1 MAIQMSENFK
11 LLSKEALDGRI
22 SYKSLSEMVSMQDSY
37 LYDGC
42 LATIEGDTT
51 KKIYQWWSSNAI
63 DSTLGKWREL
73 KFNEDIINDEI
84 ISTESTWSSNK
95 INESLGYKQTTLT
108 PGANIKI
115 EKDQDGNTVIDLAEP
130 AGVTVHE
137 KTTAEYEALSEAEK
151 NNGDFYHITDAEPST
166 SSWVTTQATI
176 TDSAYTA
183 IYNQVSVNKD
193 LIAIK
198 IILRGGNWN
207 KYEWKTIANIGF
219 SIIKDYPIMWIGHV
233 EGTATDSS
241 TPGYG
246 VVKQNG
252 DIQIVN
258 TNPPVN
264 FQEINILCMIPR
276 L

>member
-137 KTTAEYEALSEAEK
+137 KTTAEYEALSEEEK

-176 TDSAYTA
+176 TDETYSVV
-183 IYNQVSVNKD
+183 YNQVSVNKD

-207 KYEWKTIANIGF
+207 KYEWKTIANIGI
-219 SIIKDYPIMWIGHV
+219 SIPSDYPIMWSGYV

-246 VVKQNG
+246 TIKKNG

>member
-42 LATIEGDTT
+42 LATIEGDAT

-63 DSTLGKWREL
+63 DSTLSKWREL

-176 TDSAYTA
+176 TDSAYTV

-198 IILRGGNWN
+198 IVLRNGNWN
-207 KYEWKTIANIGF
+207 KYEWKTIANIGI
-219 SIIKDYPIMWIGHV
+219 SIPSDYPIMWSGYV
-233 EGTATDSS
+233 EGTAIDSL

-246 VVKQNG
+246 TVKKNG

-264 FQEINILCMIPR
+264 FQEINIICMIPR

>member
-137 KTTAEYEALSEAEK
+137 KTTAEYEALSEEEK

-176 TDSAYTA
+176 TDETYTV

-198 IILRGGNWN
+198 IVLRNGNWN

-258 TNPPVN
+258 ANPPVN
-264 FQEINILCMIPR
+264 FQEINIICMIPR

>member
-137 KTTAEYEALSEAEK
+137 KTTAEYEALSEEEK

-176 TDSAYTA
+176 TDETYTV

-198 IILRGGNWN
+198 IVLRNGNWN

-264 FQEINILCMIPR
+264 FQEINIICMIPR

>member
-176 TDSAYTA
+176 TDSTYTV

-198 IILRGGNWN
+198 IVLRNGNWN

>member
-137 KTTAEYEALSEAEK
+137 KTTAEYEALSEEEK

-176 TDSAYTA
+176 TDETYTV

-198 IILRGGNWN
+198 IVLRNGNWN

>member
-42 LATIEGDTT
+42 LATIEGDAT

-137 KTTAEYEALSEAEK
+137 KTTAEYEALSEEEK

-176 TDSAYTA
+176 TDSTYTV

-198 IILRGGNWN
+198 IVLRNGNWN

-246 VVKQNG
+246 TVKKNG

>member
-42 LATIEGDTT
+42 LATIEGDAT

-84 ISTESTWSSNK
+84 ISNKSTWSSNK

-176 TDSAYTA
+176 TDETYTV

-198 IILRGGNWN
+198 IVLRNGNWN

>member
-137 KTTAEYEALSEAEK
+137 KTTAEYEALSEEEK

-176 TDSAYTA
+176 TDSTYTV

-198 IILRGGNWN
+198 IVLRNGNWN

-233 EGTATDSS
+233 EGTVTDSS

-264 FQEINILCMIPR
+264 FQDINILCMIPR

>member
-42 LATIEGDTT
+42 LATIEGDAT

-176 TDSAYTA
+176 TDETYTV

-198 IILRGGNWN
+198 IVLRNGNWN

>member
-42 LATIEGDTT
+42 LATIEGDAT

-130 AGVTVHE
+130 AGVTVHD
-137 KTTAEYEALSEAEK
+137 KTAAEYEALSEAEK
-151 NNGDFYHITDAEPST
+151 NNGDFYHITDAEP
-166 SSWVTTQATI
+166 
-176 TDSAYTA
+176 
-183 IYNQVSVNKD
+183 
-193 LIAIK
+193 
-198 IILRGGNWN
+198 
-207 KYEWKTIANIGF
+207 
-219 SIIKDYPIMWIGHV
+219 
-233 EGTATDSS
+233 
-241 TPGYG
+241 
-246 VVKQNG
+246 
-252 DIQIVN
+252 
-258 TNPPVN
+258 
-264 FQEINILCMIPR
+264 
-276 L
+276 

>member
-176 TDSAYTA
+176 TDETYTV

-198 IILRGGNWN
+198 IVLRNGNWN

>member
-42 LATIEGDTT
+42 LATIEGDAT

-176 TDSAYTA
+176 TDETYSVV
-183 IYNQVSVNKD
+183 YNQVSVNKD

-198 IILRGGNWN
+198 IVLRNGNWN

>member
-42 LATIEGDTT
+42 LATIEGDAT

-137 KTTAEYEALSEAEK
+137 KTTAEYEALSEEEK
-151 NNGDFYHITDAEPST
+151 NNGDFYHITDAEPPS

-176 TDSAYTA
+176 TDETYSVV
-183 IYNQVSVNKD
+183 YNQVSVNKD

-207 KYEWKTIANIGF
+207 KYEWKTIANIGI
-219 SIIKDYPIMWIGHV
+219 SIPSDYPIMWSGHV

-246 VVKQNG
+246 TVKKNG

-264 FQEINILCMIPR
+264 FQEINIICMIPR

>member
-42 LATIEGDTT
+42 LATIEGDAT

-137 KTTAEYEALSEAEK
+137 KTTAEYEALSEEEK

-176 TDSAYTA
+176 TDETYTV

-198 IILRGGNWN
+198 IVLRNGNWN

>member
-42 LATIEGDTT
+42 LATIEGDAT

-176 TDSAYTA
+176 TDSAYTV

-198 IILRGGNWN
+198 IVLRNGNWN
-207 KYEWKTIANIGF
+207 KYEWKIIANIGF

>member
-42 LATIEGDTT
+42 LATIEGDAT

-137 KTTAEYEALSEAEK
+137 KTTAEYEALSEEEK
-151 NNGDFYHITDAEPST
+151 NNGDFYHITDAEPPS
-166 SSWVTTQATI
+166 SSWVTTKATI
-176 TDSAYTA
+176 TDSTYTV

-198 IILRGGNWN
+198 IVLRNGNWN

-219 SIIKDYPIMWIGHV
+219 SIIKDYPIMWSGYV
-233 EGTATDSS
+233 EGTAIDSL

-246 VVKQNG
+246 TVKKNG

-264 FQEINILCMIPR
+264 FQEINIICMIPR

>member
-42 LATIEGDTT
+42 LATIEGDAT

-176 TDSAYTA
+176 TDSTYTV

-198 IILRGGNWN
+198 IVLRNGNWN

>member
-42 LATIEGDTT
+42 LATIEGDAT

-137 KTTAEYEALSEAEK
+137 KTTAEYEALSEEEK

-176 TDSAYTA
+176 TDETYTV

-198 IILRGGNWN
+198 IVLRNGNWN

-264 FQEINILCMIPR
+264 FQEINIICMIPR

>member
-137 KTTAEYEALSEAEK
+137 KTTAEYEALSEEEK
-151 NNGDFYHITDAEPST
+151 NNGDFYHITDAEPPS

-176 TDSAYTA
+176 TDETYTV

-207 KYEWKTIANIGF
+207 KYEWKTIANIGI
-219 SIIKDYPIMWIGHV
+219 SIPSDYPIMWSGHV

-246 VVKQNG
+246 TVKKNG

-264 FQEINILCMIPR
+264 FQEINIICMIPR

>member
-1 MAIQMSENFK
+1 MSYNIVQN
-11 LLSKEALDGRI
+11 DG
-22 SYKSLSEMVSMQDSY
+22 
-37 LYDGC
+37 
-42 LATIEGDTT
+42 
-51 KKIYQWWSSNAI
+51 
-63 DSTLGKWREL
+63 TLKNIAGGESR
-73 KFNEDIINDEI
+73 DIINDEI

-137 KTTAEYEALSEAEK
+137 KTTAEYEALSEEEK
-151 NNGDFYHITDAEPST
+151 NNGDFYHITDAEPPS

-176 TDSAYTA
+176 TDETYSVV
-183 IYNQVSVNKD
+183 YNQVSVNKD

-198 IILRGGNWN
+198 IVLRGSNWN
-207 KYEWKTIANIGF
+207 KYEWKTIANIGI
-219 SIIKDYPIMWIGHV
+219 SIPSDYPITWSGYV
-233 EGTATDSS
+233 EGTATDSL

-246 VVKQNG
+246 TIKKNG

>member
-176 TDSAYTA
+176 TDETYSV

-207 KYEWKTIANIGF
+207 KYEWKTIANIGI
-219 SIIKDYPIMWIGHV
+219 SIPSDYPIMWSGYV

-246 VVKQNG
+246 TIKKNG

-264 FQEINILCMIPR
+264 FQEINIICMIPR

>member
-42 LATIEGDTT
+42 LATIEGDAT

-137 KTTAEYEALSEAEK
+137 KTTAEYEALSEEEK

-176 TDSAYTA
+176 TDSTYTV

-198 IILRGGNWN
+198 IVLRNGNWN

>member
-176 TDSAYTA
+176 TDETYTV

-207 KYEWKTIANIGF
+207 KYEWKTIANIGI
-219 SIIKDYPIMWIGHV
+219 SIPSDYPIMWSGYV
-233 EGTATDSS
+233 EGTVTDSS

-246 VVKQNG
+246 TIKKNG

-264 FQEINILCMIPR
+264 FQEINIICMIPR

>member
-137 KTTAEYEALSEAEK
+137 KTTAEYEALSEEEK

-176 TDSAYTA
+176 TDETYSVV
-183 IYNQVSVNKD
+183 YNQVSVNKD

-207 KYEWKTIANIGF
+207 KYEWKTIANIGI
-219 SIIKDYPIMWIGHV
+219 SIPSDYPIMWSGHV

-246 VVKQNG
+246 TIKKNG

>member
-137 KTTAEYEALSEAEK
+137 KTTAEYEALSEEEK
-151 NNGDFYHITDAEPST
+151 NNGDFYHITDAEPPS

-176 TDSAYTA
+176 TDETYSVV
-183 IYNQVSVNKD
+183 YNQVSVNKD

-207 KYEWKTIANIGF
+207 KYEWKTIANIGI
-219 SIIKDYPIMWIGHV
+219 SIPSDYPIMWSGHV

-246 VVKQNG
+246 TIKKNG

>member
-176 TDSAYTA
+176 TDETYSVV
-183 IYNQVSVNKD
+183 YNQVSVNKD

-198 IILRGGNWN
+198 IVLRNGNWN

>member
-42 LATIEGDTT
+42 LATIEGDAT

-176 TDSAYTA
+176 TDETYSVV
-183 IYNQVSVNKD
+183 YNQVSVNKD

-207 KYEWKTIANIGF
+207 KYEWKTIANIGI
-219 SIIKDYPIMWIGHV
+219 SIPSDYPIMWSGYV

-246 VVKQNG
+246 TVKKNG

-264 FQEINILCMIPR
+264 FQEINIICMIPR

>member
-176 TDSAYTA
+176 TDSAYTV

-198 IILRGGNWN
+198 IVLRNGNWN
-207 KYEWKTIANIGF
+207 KYEWKIIANIGF

>member
-42 LATIEGDTT
+42 LATIEGDAT

-176 TDSAYTA
+176 TDETYSVV
-183 IYNQVSVNKD
+183 YNQVSVNKD

-198 IILRGGNWN
+198 IVLRGGNWN
-207 KYEWKTIANIGF
+207 KYEWKTIANIGI
-219 SIIKDYPIMWIGHV
+219 SIPSDYPIMWSGYV
-233 EGTATDSS
+233 EGTAIDSL

-246 VVKQNG
+246 TVKKNG